1 MDFALAFVS
10 LITAASASCI
20 YGTSLMP
27 RAAEGVVDILSFNYT
42 ATGGPLNWHLLNTTA
57 NNACA
62 TGKNQSPVDIVM
74 EGITYA
80 IPGSVKLDI
89 PCADGVEL
97 ENLNNVVEVVANNGT
112 LTTPESIYKLA
123 QFHFHTPSEHRVNEE
138 YFPMEAHFVFENEA
152 SQIAVAAFL
161 FQLSESGAS
170 NPLFDSVFAH
180 LDDITTPGTFTKT
193 GPLDFTTV
201 NQHFSNH
208 GIFQYSGS
216 LTTPPCS
223 EGLSWYI
230 STEPMPLNVQTYNKV
245 KKVVKFNARY
255 TQNTLGQNNLLE
267 LAATP
272 SG

>member
-138 YFPMEAHFVFENEA
+138 YFPMEAHFVFENEGTLCY
-152 SQIAVAAFL
+152 L
-161 FQLSESGAS
+161 F
-170 NPLFDSVFAH
+170 PH
-180 LDDITTPGTFTKT
+180 
-193 GPLDFTTV
+193 
-201 NQHFSNH
+201 
-208 GIFQYSGS
+208 
-216 LTTPPCS
+216 
-223 EGLSWYI
+223 
-230 STEPMPLNVQTYNKV
+230 
-245 KKVVKFNARY
+245 
-255 TQNTLGQNNLLE
+255 
-267 LAATP
+267 
-272 SG
+272 